1 MLSWT
6 KENRK
11 IPKIHQ
17 KNITP
22 EGLDYKHNVYIN
34 FALPK
39 LAGSDFLY
47 IETKFFENLT
57 KI

>member
-22 EGLDYKHNVYIN
+22 EGLDSKHNVYIN

-39 LAGSDFLY
+39 LD
-47 IETKFFENLT
+47 E
-57 KI
+57 

>member
-22 EGLDYKHNVYIN
+22 KGLGYKHDVYFN
-34 FALPK
+34 FDLTK
-39 LAGSDFLY
+39 LA
-47 IETKFFENLT
+47 E
-57 KI
+57 